1 MSIFGQARLSK
12 RLLIHTLELERGCVD
27 NRRVACVL
35 REPAFANQRLNLFEG
50 GIPHAAK
57 EASDICEGLG
67 DPVGPAECLNYLAWL
82 PQEDRQLEA
91 GEEAANILPAN
102 FVAILPQY
110 ILQNARGGRRFAISR
125 HPLESHSLSTDTISY
140 SGIITPWRSYFWV
153 KTGLTMRRPPPS
165 EPNHIQLEPLTSW
178 VVR

>member
-67 DPVGPAECLNYLAWL
+67 DPVGQAECLNYLAWL
-82 PQEDRQLEA
+82 LREDRQLEV
-91 GEEAANILPAN
+91 GEEAASQQEYPTCQLRRDPATICSSKRKRGK
-102 FVAILPQY
+102 AICH
-110 ILQNARGGRRFAISR
+110 FETSV
-125 HPLESHSLSTDTISY
+125 
-140 SGIITPWRSYFWV
+140 GIAFSFD
-153 KTGLTMRRPPPS
+153 
-165 EPNHIQLEPLTSW
+165 
-178 VVR
+178 